1 MAELESASLPLD
13 SGASP
18 AGDAVTETTLRGE
31 VEKVIYQSD
40 DDSFS
45 ILNLK
50 DSQGNLHCVFG
61 AVSGAQVCHFDSPGE
76 IGSFL
81 KRKNPEAFFESGTKA
96 AGAGALS
103 PGEAGVAG
111 DGGGRG
117 AQLCLFFPGR
127 ERFYGVMSGIF
138 CDKSSIRC
146 CKSGWRDYISRKEC
160 IFDRATVLNTEGVAL
175 WRTIRN

>member
-50 DSQGNLHCVFG
+50 DPQGNLHCVCG
-61 AVSGAQVCHFDSPGE
+61 AVSGAYAGQGIEVTGKWEFHKEHGRRLKVSSY
-76 IGSFL
+76 SFTL
-81 KRKNPEAFFESGTKA
+81 PTTTEGIEKYLA
-96 AGAGALS
+96 
-103 PGEAGVAG
+103 
-111 DGGGRG
+111 
-117 AQLCLFFPGR
+117 
-127 ERFYGVMSGIF
+127 SGIIKGIGAKYAKEIVKTF
-138 CDKSSIRC
+138 GNKTLEILDNASVRLREVPGLGQKRIKAIKKS
-146 CKSGWRDYISRKEC
+146 WAEN
-160 IFDRATVLNTEGVAL
+160 A
-175 WRTIRN
+175 

>member
-1 MAELESASLPLD
+1 MTELESASLPLD

-61 AVSGAQVCHFDSPGE
+61 AVSGAYAGQGMKSPQMGVPQE
-76 IGSFL
+76 H
-81 KRKNPEAFFESGTKA
+81 RA
-96 AGAGALS
+96 S
-103 PGEAGVAG
+103 PKVSSYSSRA
-111 DGGGRG
+111 DHDRG
-117 AQLCLFFPGR
+117 H
-127 ERFYGVMSGIF
+127 
-138 CDKSSIRC
+138 
-146 CKSGWRDYISRKEC
+146 
-160 IFDRATVLNTEGVAL
+160 
-175 WRTIRN
+175 